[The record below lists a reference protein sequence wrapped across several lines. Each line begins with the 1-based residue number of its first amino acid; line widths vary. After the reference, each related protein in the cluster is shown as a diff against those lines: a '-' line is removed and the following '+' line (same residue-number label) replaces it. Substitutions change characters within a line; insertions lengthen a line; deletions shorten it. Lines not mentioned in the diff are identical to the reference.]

1 MTVQPIIHDTEP
13 EHLVLAEAAVQ
24 VRRTRCTLCG
34 APPLEICQRS
44 PRADHLQ
51 RWIDAY
57 QAGRVGKAELGEI
70 FGQVVVLTRWQ
81 IVPEDVA
88 A

>member
-1 MTVQPIIHDTEP
+1 MNETVTETSTP
-13 EHLVLAEAAVQ
+13 AAE
-24 VRRTRCTLCG
+24 VRRVRCTLCW
-34 APPLEICQRS
+34 APAGHPCQRS

-57 QAGRVGKAELGEI
+57 RDGLLSKAELGEV
-70 FGQVVVLTRWQ
+70 FGQVVVITRWQ
-81 IVPEDVA
+81 TVAEAVA

>member
-1 MTVQPIIHDTEP
+1 MPTTIPTLTE
-13 EHLVLAEAAVQ
+13 VAVQ
-24 VRRTRCTLCG
+24 VRRVRCTLCW
-34 APPLEICQRS
+34 APPLEVCQRS

-57 QAGRVGKAELGEI
+57 QADRISKQDLAEVFAE
-70 FGQVVVLTRWQ
+70 VVILTRWQ
-81 IVPEDVA
+81 VVPERA

>member
-1 MTVQPIIHDTEP
+1 METVTETSTP
-13 EHLVLAEAAVQ
+13 ARE
-24 VRRTRCTLCG
+24 VRRVRCTLCW
-34 APPLEICQRS
+34 APPGGPCQRS

-57 QAGRVGKAELGEI
+57 KDGLLSKAELGEV
-70 FGQVVVLTRWQ
+70 FGQVVVITRWQ
-81 IVPEDVA
+81 VVREAVA

>member
-1 MTVQPIIHDTEP
+1 MNETVTETSTP
-13 EHLVLAEAAVQ
+13 AAE
-24 VRRTRCTLCG
+24 VRRVRCTLCWS
-34 APPLEICQRS
+34 APGGPCQRS

-57 QAGRVGKAELGEI
+57 RDGLLSKAELGEV
-70 FGQVVVLTRWQ
+70 FGQVVVITRWQ
-81 IVPEDVA
+81 TVLERA

>member
-1 MTVQPIIHDTEP
+1 MTDTISHAP
-13 EHLVLAEAAVQ
+13 RPMLPDAAVQ
-24 VRRTRCTLCG
+24 VRRTRCTLCF
-34 APPLEICQRS
+34 APPLEACQHS

-57 QAGRVGKAELGEI
+57 QAGRIGKTDLGEV

-81 IVPEDVA
+81 VVPERA